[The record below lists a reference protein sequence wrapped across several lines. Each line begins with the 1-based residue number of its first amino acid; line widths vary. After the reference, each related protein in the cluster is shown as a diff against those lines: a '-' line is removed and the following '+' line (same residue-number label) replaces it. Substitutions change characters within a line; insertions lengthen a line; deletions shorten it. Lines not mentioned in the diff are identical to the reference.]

1 MVKRVSLVKGDNR
14 HVNVKRAL
22 ELIGPDLENIANK
35 KSILLKP
42 NLTATKLR
50 PDANTH
56 VDAVRAILDFLRE
69 RVTGFDQKEVVIAEG
84 SGSAYYEATT
94 TWEIFRDFG
103 YEDLVQS
110 YPNVKL
116 EAVEDYKSFS
126 PIPINSFAGP
136 ENMMLADRIK
146 DFDYKISINLPK
158 VHNYAMVTFGIKN
171 MMGMIR
177 QEDKS
182 MVHGLKTPSAPNVPN
197 IFNIVPTKLISW
209 MRRRTPG
216 LVNALFKHSA
226 TYMKAVKVIH
236 YNVTEM
242 AKLAWP
248 DLVVLDGLY
257 GMDGNGPVD
266 GYPVKLGAAIASTD
280 PLKADGLA
288 ARLIGL
294 QPEDVGYLYYLSE
307 AGMGDYSLDGLV
319 GEELS
324 PLIKKFKMHP
334 TFPIQ
339 KEWQ

>member
-1 MVKRVSLVKGDNR
+1 MQKRLSLVKGEDR
-14 HVNVKRAL
+14 YKNVKRAL
-22 ELIGPDLENIANK
+22 ELIEPDLQDIADK

-42 NLTATKLR
+42 NLTATKKR

-56 VDAVRAILDFLRE
+56 VDAVRAVLDFLRE
-69 RVTGFDQKEVVIAEG
+69 RVSGFDQKEIVIAEG

-103 YEDLVQS
+103 YEELVQN

-116 EAVEDYKSFS
+116 EAVEDYKSFF
-126 PIPINSFAGP
+126 PIPINSFAGH
-136 ENMMLADRIK
+136 ENMMLASRIK

-182 MVHGLKTPSAPNVPN
+182 MVHGLKTPSAPDVPN
-197 IFNIVPTKLISW
+197 IFNIIPTKLISW
-209 MRRRTPG
+209 MRRRMPG
-216 LVNALFKHSA
+216 VVNTLFKHSA

-236 YNVTEM
+236 CNVAQM
-242 AKLAWP
+242 AKLTWP

-266 GYPVKLGAAIASTD
+266 GYPVKMGIAIASSD

-294 QPEDVGYLYYLSE
+294 QPEDIGYLYYLSQ

-319 GEELS
+319 GEDLF
-324 PLIKKFKMHP
+324 PLIKKFEMHP

-339 KEWQ
+339 KEWR